1 MFLTGNDSPTASDID
16 VYNEFVQ
23 AQAAAGHAD
32 IQEHAGQFR
41 VLGST
46 AAVDARDNT
55 ETTSSD
61 TDAPIYWLNGAKVAD
76 GYTDLYDGTWQEEAN
91 RRTAAGDLK
100 TDSNFVWTGSDDNGT
115 KRTESSVSVAMG
127 ETSVRQ
133 GEMDNTGSG
142 RNPLSGT
149 TVTAATNTAPF
160 YALSGI
166 FVVEPNNPATGTL
179 KPKTPGPRVDDELY
193 TQGQGTITDPEGIIN
208 AEYTYQWKR
217 YDPVTGTETDIE
229 GATDIPYT
237 VTHADAE
244 HQLRFSISF
253 TDDRHNPEEIF
264 SERTPP
270 VVPAGVLVR
279 IQYGHDRVDSPLNST
294 YEAYAQQFNT
304 GHRDNGFTIDSIG
317 FYFAQIDAPSTAAQH
332 LRVTLNKDDQGSP
345 GGTICTLKAPASFSA
360 PGMNYFTSQ
369 PTMGRCPTLEHSTDY
384 HVVIRRAFTTT
395 DVIAISTTTEDD
407 EANGSDRN
415 WTISDTGQVDTQ
427 NAWTDVPAS
436 RVAVIEV
443 RGTQAREITVP
454 VDSPL
459 IPEGLDGSRF
469 RLIFV
474 TVTTNA
480 TKRNISK
487 YNSAMRDSISDGR
500 EVPAVRDLEDTN
512 LHHMAVLASTE
523 EIDARDNTFTTY
535 TSTNKGVPIFWYK
548 GAIVA
553 NDYED
558 FYDGTWQNED
568 KPRLYDGTLETV
580 LTKEY
585 WTGSD
590 NDGTAKTTGGVS
602 KALGESEVETGIL
615 NHATGNPLSHAA
627 ADPIELKSMYGL
639 TGIYVIE
646 DHPATGLPVITG
658 APRVGETLTAD
669 TSGISDPNGT
679 DNAVFTYRW
688 SRTDPS
694 DPANSFP
701 ISGAT
706 EATYTPTD
714 NVAGQKIL
722 LSVNMTDN
730 HGHVTFFNLQDIVP
744 TVPIQPTDLIVK
756 NTETGTPSGLALL
769 SNSQQAQGFTA
780 ANQAEPY
787 SLTEVRIS
795 FAAVDNPVAASSEI
809 TVTLNAASSG
819 FPGEALCTL
828 SNPSTIAAATMASF
842 EAPDSCPALLP
853 GATYYI
859 VLTRAGGTIQAN
871 VTATQGQHPG
881 SAPGWTLDSGLT
893 GSVTPPPLIRGA
905 VPDRG
910 RYFCAMLITLI

>member
-1 MFLTGNDSPTASDID
+1 M
-16 VYNEFVQ
+16 
-23 AQAAAGHAD
+23 
-32 IQEHAGQFR
+32 
-41 VLGST
+41 
-46 AAVDARDNT
+46 
-55 ETTSSD
+55 
-61 TDAPIYWLNGAKVAD
+61 
-76 GYTDLYDGTWQEEAN
+76 
-91 RRTAAGDLK
+91 
-100 TDSNFVWTGSDDNGT
+100 
-115 KRTESSVSVAMG
+115 
-127 ETSVRQ
+127 
-133 GEMDNTGSG
+133 
-142 RNPLSGT
+142 
-149 TVTAATNTAPF
+149 
-160 YALSGI
+160 
-166 FVVEPNNPATGTL
+166 
-179 KPKTPGPRVDDELY
+179 
-193 TQGQGTITDPEGIIN
+193 TIP
-208 AEYTYQWKR
+208 
-217 YDPVTGTETDIE
+217 
-229 GATDIPYT
+229 
-237 VTHADAE
+237 
-244 HQLRFSISF
+244 
-253 TDDRHNPEEIF
+253 
-264 SERTPP
+264 
-270 VVPAGVLVR
+270 
-279 IQYGHDRVDSPLNST
+279 
-294 YEAYAQQFNT
+294 
-304 GHRDNGFTIDSIG
+304 IDS
-317 FYFAQIDAPSTAAQH
+317 
-332 LRVTLNKDDQGSP
+332 
-345 GGTICTLKAPASFSA
+345 
-360 PGMNYFTSQ
+360 
-369 PTMGRCPTLEHSTDY
+369 E
-384 HVVIRRAFTTT
+384 
-395 DVIAISTTTEDD
+395 
-407 EANGSDRN
+407 
-415 WTISDTGQVDTQ
+415 
-427 NAWTDVPAS
+427 
-436 RVAVIEV
+436 
-443 RGTQAREITVP
+443 
-454 VDSPL
+454 L
-459 IPEGLDGSRF
+459 IPEGLDGGKF
-469 RLIFV
+469 RLMFV
-474 TVTTNA
+474 TGIRAA
-480 TKRNISK
+480 TAEYMYDYYVRLV
-487 YNSAMRDSISDGR
+487 DSLLDAGVLALINTQLTHIR
-500 EVPAVRDLEDTN
+500 T
-512 LHHMAVLASTE
+512 LASTADV
-523 EIDARDNTFTTY
+523 DARDNTFTTY

-553 NDYED
+553 NDHED

-590 NDGTAKTTGGVS
+590 NDGTAKTRGGVS
-602 KALGESEVETGIL
+602 KALGQSEVETGIL

-627 ADPIELKSMYGL
+627 ADPTELKSMYGL

-658 APRVGETLTAD
+658 VPRVGETLTAD
-669 TSGISDPNGT
+669 TSGVSDPNGT

-744 TVPIQPTDLIVK
+744 TVSIQPTDLIVK

-905 VPDRG
+905 VPKHGHRTLAPSGSPVVPPDVWPCATPAADTGSRSILRQRPRTAG
-910 RYFCAMLITLI
+910 RSAAWNR